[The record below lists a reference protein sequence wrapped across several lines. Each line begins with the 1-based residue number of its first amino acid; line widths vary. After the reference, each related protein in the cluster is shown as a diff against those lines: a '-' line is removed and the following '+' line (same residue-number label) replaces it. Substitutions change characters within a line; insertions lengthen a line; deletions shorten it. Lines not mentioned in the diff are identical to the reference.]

1 MSEKNNERL
10 KYSVLMP
17 LWYKEKTDYLE
28 KSLESMLT
36 QTVKPSE
43 IVMIADHELFGETQ
57 NLLRKIQEKICRKK
71 RGKGT
76 ASCRPLPI
84 LMQAQRWLV
93 FWLCSWF

>member
-36 QTVKPSE
+36 QTVKP
-43 IVMIADHELFGETQ
+43 
-57 NLLRKIQEKICRKK
+57 
-71 RGKGT
+71 
-76 ASCRPLPI
+76 
-84 LMQAQRWLV
+84 
-93 FWLCSWF
+93 

>member
-57 NLLRKIQEKICRKK
+57 NLLRKIQEKFSDIPIRIIRKDELF
-71 RGKGT
+71 GK
-76 ASCRPLPI
+76 
-84 LMQAQRWLV
+84 
-93 FWLCSWF
+93 